1 MSKLEKLIKSG
12 KVLVIDL
19 SVKRKELF
27 ENQLRLLK
35 DDLDNM
41 NTLLDRE
48 KFRGAFIH
56 AFNAFERAIDMF
68 LILKGIKVRDRFSR
82 EIAIEEKLGK
92 DFLGEFE
99 DLYDLRRNGMY
110 ESGIITRDLVLI
122 VKEDKLPFLV
132 KKINELLPEKEK
144 INLDNLL

>member
-19 SVKRKELF
+19 PIKRKELF
-27 ENQLRLLK
+27 NNQLKLLR

-41 NTLLDRE
+41 NTLLDKE
-48 KFRGAFIH
+48 KYRGAFIH

-82 EIAIEEKLGK
+82 TIAVEEKLSEE
-92 DFLGEFE
+92 FLGEFE
-99 DLYDLRRNGMY
+99 DLYDSRRNGMY
-110 ESGIITRDLVLI
+110 ESGIITKDLVLFI
-122 VKEDKLPFLV
+122 KDEKLPSLI

-144 INLDNLL
+144 INLKD